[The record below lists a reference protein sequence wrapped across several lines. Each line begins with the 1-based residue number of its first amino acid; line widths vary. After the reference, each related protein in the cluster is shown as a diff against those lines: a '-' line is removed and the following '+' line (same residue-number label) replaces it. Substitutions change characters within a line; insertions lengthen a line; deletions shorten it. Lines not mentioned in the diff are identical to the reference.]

1 MRTAGINGSSGFH
14 RQHGFSLIEVLIAAI
29 ILAVSLLG
37 LISLQTQSYFTTFES
52 RQNVQAI
59 YAAQDIIERLRM
71 NRIAWIDTN
80 LASASTTYS
89 VNVGTNQTSIA
100 QPGCTDD
107 SGLMNCATNALQV
120 QHDLFSWQ
128 SLVTQAHVSGATSL
142 LNPVGCLSLTRDNN
156 TDKKKS
162 LVTAQVIVS
171 WQDKEDMADAS
182 AANGNTCGASGT
194 KNRQLVVSATI

>member
-1 MRTAGINGSSGFH
+1 MPIAGTDH
-14 RQHGFSLIEVLIAAI
+14 RLIIRKQQGFSLIEVLIAAI

-59 YAAQDIIERLRM
+59 YASQDIIERLRM
-71 NRIAWIDTN
+71 NRTAWMNTH
-80 LASASTTYS
+80 LASASATYS
-89 VNVGTNQTSIA
+89 VNVGTSQTAIS
-100 QPGCTDD
+100 QPGCTEN
-107 SGLMNCATNALQV
+107 SGLMNCATDALRV

-128 SLVTQAHVSGATSL
+128 AQVNQSHVAGASAL
-142 LNPVGCLSLTRDNN
+142 INPVGCLSLTRDSN
-156 TDKKKS
+156 TDADKS
-162 LVTAQVIVS
+162 LMTVQVIVS

-182 AANGNTCGASGT
+182 ASNGNTCGASGT

>member
-1 MRTAGINGSSGFH
+1 MRTAGINRSSGTL

-71 NRIAWIDTN
+71 NRPAWISAN
-80 LASASTTYS
+80 LASASATYR

-107 SGLMNCATNALQV
+107 SGLMSCATNALQV

-128 SLVTQAHVSGATSL
+128 SLVTQVHVSGSTSL
-142 LNPVGCLSLTRDNN
+142 LNPVGCLSLTRDSN
-156 TDKKKS
+156 TDKNTS
-162 LVTAQVIVS
+162 LVSVQVIVS

-182 AANGNTCGASGT
+182 ATNGNTCGAGGT
-194 KNRQLVVSATI
+194 KNRQLVVSTTI